1 MPPQYSIEARTL
13 SNVGGTSGQ
22 DFWVLRDENGQALA
36 ELHGLATDR
45 QTGRYVPIGTD
56 EQPYSLRV
64 WHFARDADYAH
75 EQGVTTSQDTCIM
88 NGQHHRT
95 LLTAD
100 REEAMA
106 RWDAAVA
113 AQQPL
118 NALDL
123 NYPNLGVRIF
133 GETLNSNST
142 YRTLG
147 EIMGVQ
153 VRDFPGV
160 IEPGV
165 DNRMVFPQE
174 IDRMSTHGYP
184 TLREP
189 TIRLPHPLC
198 TESFVRPDFNP
209 SGSNGL
215 LNQRPQQPFNQPQDR
230 LPGQQGDAGQP
241 DGDVYR
247 QALQGLQQSPNIP
260 PGTFTAEQL
269 PVIAANLAAA
279 SQNADARSNA
289 GGQNQRLERIDA
301 VVFNNNRTALIS
313 VQGALQDPGSRMTVL
328 PVAQAE
334 DLSMAQAAQSL
345 EQSALRQQARCRS
358 FRGRVRKSPPRAPY
372 RAHRRSPG
380 RRRGP
385 LRSDPIQ
392 RRARRPRRSAL

>member
-1 MPPQYSIEARTL
+1 MPPQYSIEARSL
-13 SNVGGTSGQ
+13 SIVGGTAGH

-56 EQPYSLRV
+56 EQRYSLRV
-64 WHFARDADYAH
+64 WHFAHDADYAR
-75 EQGVTTSQDTCIM
+75 EQGVATSQDTYIM
-88 NGQHHRT
+88 NGQQHRT
-95 LLTAD
+95 VLTAD
-100 REEAMA
+100 REEVMA

-133 GETLNSNST
+133 GETVNSNST

-165 DNRMVFPQE
+165 DNRMVSPQE
-174 IDRMSTHGYP
+174 IGRLSTHGYP
-184 TLREP
+184 TLQEP
-189 TIRLPHPLC
+189 TIRLPHPLG
-198 TESFVRPDFNP
+198 TEGFFRPDFNP
-209 SGSNGL
+209 SGSNEP
-215 LNQRPQQPFNQPQDR
+215 LNQRPNQPLNR

-269 PVIAANLAAA
+269 PLIAANLAVA
-279 SQNADARSNA
+279 SQNADARSDA

-301 VVFNNNRTALIS
+301 VVFNNDRTALIA
-313 VQGALQDPGSRMTVL
+313 VQGALLDPGSRTALL
-328 PVAQAE
+328 PVAQAQ

-345 EQSALRQQARCRS
+345 EQSAQRQQTQQPPQPQHQGTEDPAQS
-358 FRGRVRKSPPRAPY
+358 AVQGAQAQPGASPRVAS
-372 RAHRRSPG
+372 
-380 RRRGP
+380 
-385 LRSDPIQ
+385 L
-392 RRARRPRRSAL
+392 